1 MLLANMTILHLWK
14 FDTASTLYSMYI
26 VYKVL
31 MFSTFNISCVVS
43 YVQNCT
49 SFELTL
55 ISIPNLLNTAL
66 YILVKFYTI
75 TCEYLYEHKYVYPYF

>member
-1 MLLANMTILHLWK
+1 MLLANMTILQYVYCIQ
-14 FDTASTLYSMYI
+14 STD
-26 VYKVL
+26 VL
-31 MFSTFNISCVVS
+31 HIQYFLCGIIW
-43 YVQNCT
+43 T

-75 TCEYLYEHKYVYPYF
+75 TCEYLIL